1 MSVRSARS
9 GLSRPVLLAGFV
21 AITGLVLLAAFGL
34 FARLADSEP
43 VTAGT
48 PDFTEISERL
58 DLQPVPEIY
67 PAEDNWRERA
77 GVEARGANGSNWFV
91 NFLRNLNPFTVIRIL
106 LWTIG
111 AAILGVIIYVIWR
124 YGSVIQ
130 VGTRGDADTG
140 ATGGGT
146 VEAGPA
152 LANEEKIA
160 TLEAVLAIDDENVAI
175 GALQRLVLE
184 TALASINA
192 TLRKSETARAVLFRL
207 PRDWRHYAPVA
218 ALVRLAERVRFAGET
233 LDRAGLVAAVEA
245 ARPVLRD
252 VKGRA

>member
-1 MSVRSARS
+1 MRSARS

-21 AITGLVLLAAFGL
+21 AITGLLLLAAFGL
-34 FARLADSEP
+34 FARLTDSEP

-48 PDFTEISERL
+48 PDFTEIAERL

-67 PAEDNWRERA
+67 PAEDDWRERA
-77 GVEARGANGSNWFV
+77 GVEARGANSSNWFV

-111 AAILGVIIYVIWR
+111 AAILGVIIYLIWR